1 MIASMLY
8 RHLESGYPPVPTSR
22 VPTGDCIVLLGGA
35 LGAPLPPRVDTEM
48 TESVDRVYKAAQLFR
63 AGKAKTIVVT
73 AGNQPWSESRW
84 VEAELI
90 RDLLMEWGVPEESI
104 MLEGSS
110 RNTRENAQYS
120 KNIVDAIAC
129 KTVLLVTSAAHMT
142 RSVAAFKTVG
152 LTVYPVSTDVRVADR
167 RGVLVTDYLPSA
179 EALAMTSAGL
189 REWIGQKVYQ
199 MQGWN

>member
-1 MIASMLY
+1 
-8 RHLESGYPPVPTSR
+8 
-22 VPTGDCIVLLGGA
+22 
-35 LGAPLPPRVDTEM
+35 
-48 TESVDRVYKAAQLFR
+48 
-63 AGKAKTIVVT
+63 
-73 AGNQPWSESRW
+73 
-84 VEAELI
+84 
-90 RDLLMEWGVPEESI
+90 

-129 KTVLLVTSAAHMT
+129 ETVLLVTSAAHMT
-142 RSVAAFKTVG
+142 RSVAAFKAVG
-152 LTVYPVSTDVRVADR
+152 LTVYPVSTDIRAADR

-179 EALAMTSAGL
+179 DALAMTSDGL